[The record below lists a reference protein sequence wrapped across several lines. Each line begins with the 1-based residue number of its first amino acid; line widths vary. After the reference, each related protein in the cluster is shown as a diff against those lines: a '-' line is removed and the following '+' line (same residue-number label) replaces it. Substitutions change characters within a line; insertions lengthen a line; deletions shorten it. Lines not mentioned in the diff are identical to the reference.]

1 MVATAYPK
9 TGEAAAAAAAANAA
23 SDFCFWSRAE
33 AIQWLRKAAAQGNE
47 EAKWK
52 LERMNV

>member
-9 TGEAAAAAAAANAA
+9 TGEAAAAAAANAA

-52 LERMNV
+52 LERMNA